1 VMAKYKPV
9 YEHQDGR
16 GHSVRYAYERDKR
29 RRERKKL
36 EKLMSKTYF
45 TNPNSSI
52 ESSDGKHH
60 NDHRGYGVFDFET
73 HGPRSHRV

>member
-1 VMAKYKPV
+1 MAKFQPV

-16 GHSVRYAYERDKR
+16 GHSVRYAYQRDQR

-36 EKLMSKTYF
+36 EKLMGKTYF

-52 ESSDGKHH
+52 ESSDGKHQ
-60 NDHRGYGVFDFET
+60 NDHRGYGVFDFQT
-73 HGPRSHRV
+73 HGSRSHRV

>member
-1 VMAKYKPV
+1 MNTKTAEVTLFVTLINEIKDEKN
-9 YEHQDGR
+9 E
-16 GHSVRYAYERDKR
+16 
-29 RRERKKL
+29 KKL
-36 EKLMSKTYF
+36 EKLMGKTYF
-45 TNPNSSI
+45 TNLNSSI